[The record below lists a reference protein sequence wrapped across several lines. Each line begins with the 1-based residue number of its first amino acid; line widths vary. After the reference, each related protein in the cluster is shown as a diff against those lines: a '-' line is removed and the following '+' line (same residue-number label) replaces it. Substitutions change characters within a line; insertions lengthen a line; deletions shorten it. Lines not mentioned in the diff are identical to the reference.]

1 MPIQDT
7 DDLQYEAPQPPGVL
21 ERWLRRIF
29 VEDLKTKLLAL
40 GITLVLWFAV
50 TGQRKPMTKRIAGV
64 QLGFVHA
71 DDMAI
76 SNDPPSKV
84 DITLTGSNDELAQ
97 INPLE
102 LLATVVV
109 GDHAAGD
116 RVIRLSR
123 DRVKL
128 ELPEGVKI
136 DGFQPATVTVRLEPI
151 VERQVDVSLKFEGN
165 VAEGYE
171 VYSAT
176 SNPDKLKVRGP
187 ASIVNR
193 IKQAATES
201 ILLDGKKSSFDL
213 NQVAVDVPDQKVDIP
228 DGVVQVHVEVGERA
242 IEKSFDDVPVR
253 SADGAKLRPQVAAVT
268 LSGPPWVLTQL
279 RAGQI
284 LLVVVDAASGGAAG
298 SGRENGFT
306 LELPPALQGKVKIV
320 SVKPSRFLSAGK

>member
-1 MPIQDT
+1 MPLQDT
-7 DDLQYEAPQPPGVL
+7 DDLQYEPPPPPGVF

-50 TGQRKPMTKRIAGV
+50 TGQRKPMTKRITGV

-97 INPLE
+97 INPQE

-109 GDHAAGD
+109 ADRAAGD

-123 DRVKL
+123 DRVKI

-136 DGFQPATVTVRLEPI
+136 DGFQPAIVTVRLEPI
-151 VERQVDVSLKFEGN
+151 VERQIDIKLNVEGN

-171 VYSAT
+171 VYSAVFT
-176 SNPDKLKVRGP
+176 PARIKVRGP
-187 ASIVNR
+187 ASIVNG
-193 IKQAATES
+193 IKQASTES
-201 ILLDGKKSSFDL
+201 ISLDAKKSSFDL
-213 NQVAVDVPDQKVDIP
+213 SQVAVDVPDQKVDIV
-228 DGVVQVHVEVGERA
+228 DGLVQVHVEIGERA
-242 IEKSFDDVPVR
+242 VEKTFNDVAVQ
-253 SADGAKLRPQVAAVT
+253 STDGAKLRPQAAELT
-268 LSGPPWVLTQL
+268 LSAPPWVFSQL
-279 RAGQI
+279 RSDQI
-284 LLVVVDAASGGAAG
+284 RLVVDFTT
-298 SGRENGFT
+298 GRENGLS
-306 LELPPALQGKVKIV
+306 LELPPSLQGKVKIK
-320 SVKPSRFLSAGK
+320 SVKPSRFMSAGK

>member
-1 MPIQDT
+1 MTVQDT
-7 DDLQYEAPQPPGVL
+7 DDLQHEAPQPPGAL
-21 ERWLRRIF
+21 ERWLRKIF
-29 VEDLKTKLLAL
+29 ADDLKTKLLAL

-50 TGQRKPMTKRIAGV
+50 TGQRKPMTKRISGV

-109 GDHAAGD
+109 GDQAPGD

-123 DRVKL
+123 ERVKL

-136 DGFQPATVTVRLEPI
+136 EGFQPAVVTVRLEPI
-151 VERQVDVSLKFEGN
+151 VERQVDVNLKFEGN
-165 VAEGYE
+165 VPEGYE

-176 SNPDKLKVRGP
+176 SNPGRVKVRGP
-187 ASIVNR
+187 ASIVNG
-193 IKQAATES
+193 IKVASTES
-201 ILLDGKKSSFDL
+201 ILLDGRKSSFDVG
-213 NQVAVDVPDQKVDIP
+213 QIAVDVPDQKVEVP
-228 DGVVQVHVEVGERA
+228 DGLVQVHVEIGERT
-242 IEKSFDDVPVR
+242 IERTLNAVPVQ
-253 SADGAKLRPQVAAVT
+253 SSDGAKVRPQVAVVT
-268 LSGPPWVLTQL
+268 LSAPPWVFTQL
-279 RAGQI
+279 RPEEI
-284 LLVVVDAASGGAAG
+284 RLVVDTSRDSA
-298 SGRENGFT
+298 NGFR

-320 SVKPSRFLSAGK
+320 SVKPARFLSAGK

>member
-1 MPIQDT
+1 MPIQDI
-7 DDLQYEAPQPPGVL
+7 DDLQYEAPQPPGTL

-50 TGQRKPMTKRIAGV
+50 TGQRKPMTKRITGV

-76 SNDPPSKV
+76 SNDPPARV

-109 GDHAAGD
+109 GDHTIGD

-123 DRVKL
+123 DRVKI
-128 ELPEGVKI
+128 ELPEGVRI
-136 DGFQPATVTVRLEPI
+136 EGFQPAIVTVHLEPI
-151 VERQVDVSLKFEGN
+151 VERQVDVNLRFEGA
-165 VAEGYE
+165 VSEGYE

-176 SNPDKLKVRGP
+176 SNPAKVKVRGP
-187 ASIVNR
+187 ASIVNA
-193 IKQAATES
+193 IKQTATES
-201 ILLDGKKSSFDL
+201 IVLDGKKSSFDL
-213 NQVAVDVPDQKVDIP
+213 GPVAVDVPDQKVDIP
-228 DGVVQVHVEVGERA
+228 DGIVQVHVEIGERA
-242 IEKSFDDVPVR
+242 TEKSFSNVPVQ
-253 SADGAKLRPQVAAVT
+253 SANGAKLRPQTATVI
-268 LSGPPWVLTQL
+268 LSAPAWVFAQLGPD
-279 RAGQI
+279 QI
-284 LLVVVDAASGGAAG
+284 RLVVDAAAG

-320 SVKPSRFLSAGK
+320 SVTPPRFLSATK